1 MPRTR
6 TQSQRTH
13 KLNPKQGCKRQKSMR
28 GIPDNPYGEVK
39 QNVSLSLTPTA
50 LTGLDQLSQARQL
63 SRSEL
68 IERLGQG
75 LFALVEV
82 PKEDSIIPLMNRN
95 SQNQ

>member
-1 MPRTR
+1 MSRSR
-6 TQSQRTH
+6 TQSHRTH
-13 KLNPKQGCKRQKSMR
+13 KLNPKKGCKRQKSMS

-39 QNVSLSLTPTA
+39 RNVSVSLTPTA
-50 LTGLDQLSQARQL
+50 LTGLDQLSQARQI

-82 PKEDSIIPLMNRN
+82 PKEDSIVPLMNSN
-95 SQNQ
+95 SKNQ